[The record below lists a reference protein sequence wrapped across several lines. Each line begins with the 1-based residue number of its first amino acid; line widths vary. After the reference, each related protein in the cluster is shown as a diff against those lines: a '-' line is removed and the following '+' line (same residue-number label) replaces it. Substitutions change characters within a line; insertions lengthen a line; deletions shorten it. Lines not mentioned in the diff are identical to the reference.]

1 MNTKMK
7 TFGIVL
13 ALAAFAMAQDA
24 APAAET
30 AAPAPETAAVQEAAP
45 AEAAQAAPAQDAS
58 ASTATEESQAVAQDV
73 TTDSAS
79 SATVA
84 EPAPVQ
90 DASTGSATETA
101 PVETAAPAPQ
111 PEPQSAPVADEGDM
125 LAPKAVRG
133 VDAESQPVY
142 GARSSAPVETT
153 VRETHVYR
161 IKAEPIPMKFSFGV
175 QGFAGMNSL
184 IDSNWDFDESYDGV
198 AWKAGLF
205 VVVPLNEY
213 TMGFKLGAL
222 FDHSDASASYIY
234 GSDYSK
240 EAHVKFKMDRVTIPL
255 LFMLKSMYSSFSFD
269 FGMQVSVPV
278 QDTFKYSYEK
288 TDGTP
293 VNGNA
298 DMIDLD
304 YRNSMDFALLLGLS
318 IKANNYLSFD
328 IRYECGIS
336 NAYDGVPGWRINEL
350 TSNTFLF
357 GISFYVL

>member
-1 MNTKMK
+1 MQNGVIMNTKMK
-7 TFGIVL
+7 SFGIVL

-45 AEAAQAAPAQDAS
+45 AEAAPAAPAQDPAAVTES
-58 ASTATEESQAVAQDV
+58 AAETAPEALQVVAQ
-73 TTDSAS
+73 
-79 SATVA
+79 
-84 EPAPVQ
+84 EPAPVEP
-90 DASTGSATETA
+90 APA

-111 PEPQSAPVADEGDM
+111 PEPQPAPVADEGDM
-125 LAPKAVRG
+125 PAPKAVRG

-142 GARSSAPVETT
+142 GAQTTAPVETT
-153 VRETHVYR
+153 VRETRVYR
-161 IKAEPIPMKFSFGV
+161 LKAEPIPMKFSFGV

-184 IDSNWDFDESYDGV
+184 FDNNWDFEESYNGV

-205 VVVPLNEY
+205 AVIPLNEY
-213 TMGFKLGAL
+213 TMGFRIGAL
-222 FDHSDASASYIY
+222 YDHSDASASYTY

-240 EAHVKFKMDRVTIPL
+240 EANVKFKMDRVSIPL

-288 TDGTP
+288 SNGDP

-318 IKANNYLSFD
+318 IKANSYLSFD

-336 NAYDGVPGWRINEL
+336 NLYEGVPGWRINEL
-350 TSNTFLF
+350 TTNSFLF

>member
-1 MNTKMK
+1 MQNGVIMNTKMK
-7 TFGIVL
+7 SFGIVL

-24 APAAET
+24 APAAEA

-45 AEAAQAAPAQDAS
+45 AEAAPVAPAQDPAAVTES
-58 ASTATEESQAVAQDV
+58 AAETAPEAPQAVAQEP
-73 TTDSAS
+73 AP
-79 SATVA
+79 A
-84 EPAPVQ
+84 EPAP
-90 DASTGSATETA
+90 A

-111 PEPQSAPVADEGDM
+111 PEPQPAPVADEGDM
-125 LAPKAVRG
+125 PAPKAVRG

-142 GARSSAPVETT
+142 GAQTTAPVETT
-153 VRETHVYR
+153 VRETRVYR
-161 IKAEPIPMKFSFGV
+161 LKAEPIPMKFSFGV

-184 IDSNWDFDESYDGV
+184 FDNNWDFEESYNGV
-198 AWKAGLF
+198 AWKAGVF
-205 VVVPLNEY
+205 AVVPLNEY

-222 FDHSDASASYIY
+222 FDHSEASASYSY

-288 TDGTP
+288 ADGTP

>member
-1 MNTKMK
+1 MQNGVIMNTKMK
-7 TFGIVL
+7 SFGFVL
-13 ALAAFAMAQDA
+13 ALTAFAMAQEA
-24 APAAET
+24 APAADA

-45 AEAAQAAPAQDAS
+45 AAAPEAAPAQEPA
-58 ASTATEESQAVAQDV
+58 AEPQAAAQE
-73 TTDSAS
+73 A
-79 SATVA
+79 APA
-84 EPAPVQ
+84 EPAPAQ
-90 DASTGSATETA
+90 EAAPA
-101 PVETAAPAPQ
+101 PVETAAPASEPAPQ
-111 PEPQSAPVADEGDM
+111 PAPQPAPVADEGDM
-125 LAPKAVRG
+125 PAPMAVRG

-142 GARSSAPVETT
+142 GAQTTAPVETT
-153 VRETHVYR
+153 VRETRVYR
-161 IKAEPIPMKFSFGV
+161 LKAEPIPMKFTFGV
-175 QGFAGMNSL
+175 QGFAGMNS
-184 IDSNWDFDESYDGV
+184 IFDNNWDFDESYDGV

-205 VVVPLNEY
+205 AVIPLNEY
-213 TMGFKLGAL
+213 TMGFRIGAL
-222 FDHSDASASYIY
+222 YDHSDASASYTY

-240 EAHVKFKMDRVTIPL
+240 EANVKFKMDRVSIPL

-288 TDGTP
+288 SNGDP

-318 IKANNYLSFD
+318 IKANSYLSFD

-336 NAYDGVPGWRINEL
+336 NLYEGVPGWRINEL

-357 GISFYVL
+357 GISFYVI

>member
-1 MNTKMK
+1 MQNGVIMNTKMK
-7 TFGIVL
+7 SFGIVL

-45 AEAAQAAPAQDAS
+45 AEAAPAAPAQDPA
-58 ASTATEESQAVAQDV
+58 AVTEPAAETAPEAPQAVAQE
-73 TTDSAS
+73 TAP
-79 SATVA
+79 A
-84 EPAPVQ
+84 EPAP
-90 DASTGSATETA
+90 A

-111 PEPQSAPVADEGDM
+111 PEPQPAPVADEGDM
-125 LAPKAVRG
+125 PAPKAVRG

-142 GARSSAPVETT
+142 GAQTTAPVETT
-153 VRETHVYR
+153 VRETRVYR
-161 IKAEPIPMKFSFGV
+161 LKAEPIPMKFSFGV
-175 QGFAGMNSL
+175 QGFAGMNTL
-184 IDSNWDFDESYDGV
+184 FDNNWDFEESYNGV

-205 VVVPLNEY
+205 AVVPLNEY

-222 FDHSDASASYIY
+222 FDHSEASASYSY

-288 TDGTP
+288 ADGTP

>member
-1 MNTKMK
+1 MQNGVIMNTKMK
-7 TFGIVL
+7 SFGIVL

-45 AEAAQAAPAQDAS
+45 AEAAPAQEPVA
-58 ASTATEESQAVAQDV
+58 ATEPAAETAPEAPQAVAQEP
-73 TTDSAS
+73 AP
-79 SATVA
+79 A
-84 EPAPVQ
+84 EPAP
-90 DASTGSATETA
+90 A

-111 PEPQSAPVADEGDM
+111 PEPQPAPVADEGDM
-125 LAPKAVRG
+125 PAPKAVRG

-142 GARSSAPVETT
+142 GAQTTAPVETT
-153 VRETHVYR
+153 VRETRVYR
-161 IKAEPIPMKFSFGV
+161 LKAEPIPMKFSFGV

-184 IDSNWDFDESYDGV
+184 FDNNWDFEESYNGV

-205 VVVPLNEY
+205 AVVPLNEY

-222 FDHSDASASYIY
+222 FDHSEASASYSY

-288 TDGTP
+288 ADGTP

>member
-7 TFGIVL
+7 SFGIVL

-24 APAAET
+24 APAAEA
-30 AAPAPETAAVQEAAP
+30 AAPAPETAAVQEAAS
-45 AEAAQAAPAQDAS
+45 AEAAQATPAQDS
-58 ASTATEESQAVAQDV
+58 AAATEPAAETAPEAPQAVAQEP
-73 TTDSAS
+73 AP
-79 SATVA
+79 A
-84 EPAPVQ
+84 EPAP
-90 DASTGSATETA
+90 A

-111 PEPQSAPVADEGDM
+111 PEPQPAPVADEGDM
-125 LAPKAVRG
+125 PAPKAVRG

-142 GARSSAPVETT
+142 GAQTTAPVETT
-153 VRETHVYR
+153 VRETRVYR
-161 IKAEPIPMKFSFGV
+161 LKAEPIPMKFSFGV

-184 IDSNWDFDESYDGV
+184 FDNNWDFEESYNGV

-205 VVVPLNEY
+205 AVVPLNEY

-222 FDHSDASASYIY
+222 FDHSEASASYSY

-288 TDGTP
+288 ADGTP

>member
-1 MNTKMK
+1 MQNGVIMNTKMK
-7 TFGIVL
+7 SFGIVL

-24 APAAET
+24 APAAEA

-45 AEAAQAAPAQDAS
+45 AEAAPAAPAQDPAAVTES
-58 ASTATEESQAVAQDV
+58 AAETAPEALQVVAQ
-73 TTDSAS
+73 
-79 SATVA
+79 
-84 EPAPVQ
+84 EPAPVEP
-90 DASTGSATETA
+90 APA

-111 PEPQSAPVADEGDM
+111 PEPQPAPVADEGDM
-125 LAPKAVRG
+125 PAPKAVRG

-142 GARSSAPVETT
+142 GAQTTAPVETT
-153 VRETHVYR
+153 VRETRVYR
-161 IKAEPIPMKFSFGV
+161 LKAEPIPMKFSFGV
-175 QGFAGMNSL
+175 QGFAGMNTL
-184 IDSNWDFDESYDGV
+184 FDNNWDFEESYNGV

-205 VVVPLNEY
+205 AVVPLNEY

-222 FDHSDASASYIY
+222 FDHSEASASYSY

-288 TDGTP
+288 ADGTP

>member
-1 MNTKMK
+1 MQNGVIMNTKMK
-7 TFGIVL
+7 SFGIVL

-24 APAAET
+24 APAAEA
-30 AAPAPETAAVQEAAP
+30 AAPAPETAAVQEAAS
-45 AEAAQAAPAQDAS
+45 AEAAQATPAQDS
-58 ASTATEESQAVAQDV
+58 AAATEPAAETAPEAPQAVAQEP
-73 TTDSAS
+73 AP
-79 SATVA
+79 A
-84 EPAPVQ
+84 EPAP
-90 DASTGSATETA
+90 A

-111 PEPQSAPVADEGDM
+111 PEPQPAPVADEGDM
-125 LAPKAVRG
+125 PAPKAVRG

-142 GARSSAPVETT
+142 GAQTTAPVETT
-153 VRETHVYR
+153 VRETRVYR
-161 IKAEPIPMKFSFGV
+161 LKAEPIPMKFSFGV

-184 IDSNWDFDESYDGV
+184 FDNNWDFEESYNGV

-205 VVVPLNEY
+205 AVVPLNEY

-222 FDHSDASASYIY
+222 FDHSEASASYSY

-288 TDGTP
+288 ADGTP

>member
-1 MNTKMK
+1 MQNGVIMNTKMK
-7 TFGIVL
+7 SFGIVL

-24 APAAET
+24 APAAEA
-30 AAPAPETAAVQEAAP
+30 AAPAPETAAVQEAAS
-45 AEAAQAAPAQDAS
+45 AEAAQATPAQDS
-58 ASTATEESQAVAQDV
+58 AAATEPAAETAPEAPQAVAQEP
-73 TTDSAS
+73 AP
-79 SATVA
+79 A
-84 EPAPVQ
+84 EPAP
-90 DASTGSATETA
+90 A

-111 PEPQSAPVADEGDM
+111 PEPQPAPVADEGDM
-125 LAPKAVRG
+125 PAPKAVRG

-142 GARSSAPVETT
+142 GAQTTAPVETT
-153 VRETHVYR
+153 VRETRVYR
-161 IKAEPIPMKFSFGV
+161 LKAEPIPMKFSFGV
-175 QGFAGMNSL
+175 QGFAGMNTL
-184 IDSNWDFDESYDGV
+184 FDNNWDFEESYNGV
-198 AWKAGLF
+198 AWKAGVF
-205 VVVPLNEY
+205 AVVPLNEY

-222 FDHSDASASYIY
+222 FDHSEASASYSY

-288 TDGTP
+288 ADGTP

>member
-7 TFGIVL
+7 SFGIVL

-45 AEAAQAAPAQDAS
+45 AEAAPAAPAQDPA
-58 ASTATEESQAVAQDV
+58 AVTEPAAETAPEAPQAVAQE
-73 TTDSAS
+73 TAP
-79 SATVA
+79 A
-84 EPAPVQ
+84 EPAP
-90 DASTGSATETA
+90 A

-111 PEPQSAPVADEGDM
+111 PEPQPAPVADEGDM
-125 LAPKAVRG
+125 PAPKAVRG

-142 GARSSAPVETT
+142 GAQTTAPVETT
-153 VRETHVYR
+153 VRETRVYR
-161 IKAEPIPMKFSFGV
+161 LKAEPIPMKFSFGV
-175 QGFAGMNSL
+175 QGFAGMNTL
-184 IDSNWDFDESYDGV
+184 FDNNWDFEESYNGV
-198 AWKAGLF
+198 DWKAGLF
-205 VVVPLNEY
+205 AVVPLNEY

-222 FDHSDASASYIY
+222 FDHSEASASYSY

-288 TDGTP
+288 ADGTP

>member
-1 MNTKMK
+1 MQNGVIMNTKMK
-7 TFGIVL
+7 SFGFVL

-24 APAAET
+24 APAAEA

-45 AEAAQAAPAQDAS
+45 AEAPEAAPAQES
-58 ASTATEESQAVAQDV
+58 AAEPQAAAQE
-73 TTDSAS
+73 A
-79 SATVA
+79 APA
-84 EPAPVQ
+84 EPAPAQ
-90 DASTGSATETA
+90 EAAPA
-101 PVETAAPAPQ
+101 PVETAAPAPEPAPQ
-111 PEPQSAPVADEGDM
+111 PAPQPAPVADEGDM
-125 LAPKAVRG
+125 PAPMAVRG

-142 GARSSAPVETT
+142 GAQTTAPVETT
-153 VRETHVYR
+153 VRETRVYR
-161 IKAEPIPMKFSFGV
+161 LKAEPIPMKFTFGV
-175 QGFAGMNSL
+175 QGFAGMNS
-184 IDSNWDFDESYDGV
+184 IFDNNWDFDESYDGV

-205 VVVPLNEY
+205 AVIPLNEY
-213 TMGFKLGAL
+213 TMGFRIGAL
-222 FDHSDASASYIY
+222 YDHSDASATYSY
-234 GSDYSK
+234 GSNYSK
-240 EAHVKFKMDRVTIPL
+240 EANVKFKMDRVSIPL

-288 TDGTP
+288 SNGDP

-336 NAYDGVPGWRINEL
+336 NIYEGVPGWRINEL
-350 TSNTFLF
+350 TTNSFLF
-357 GISFYVL
+357 GISFYVI

>member
-1 MNTKMK
+1 MQNGVIMNTKMK
-7 TFGIVL
+7 SFGFVL
-13 ALAAFAMAQDA
+13 ALTAFAMAQEA
-24 APAAET
+24 APVAEA

-45 AEAAQAAPAQDAS
+45 AEAAPAVPAQEPA
-58 ASTATEESQAVAQDV
+58 AATEPAAETAPEAPQAVAQ
-73 TTDSAS
+73 
-79 SATVA
+79 
-84 EPAPVQ
+84 EPAPAQ

-111 PEPQSAPVADEGDM
+111 PEPQPAPVADEGDM
-125 LAPKAVRG
+125 PAPKAVRG

-142 GARSSAPVETT
+142 GAQTTAPVETT
-153 VRETHVYR
+153 VRETRVYR
-161 IKAEPIPMKFSFGV
+161 LKAEPIPMKFSFGV
-175 QGFAGMNSL
+175 QGFAGMNTL
-184 IDSNWDFDESYDGV
+184 FDNNWDFEESYDGI

-205 VVVPLNEY
+205 AVVPLNEY
-213 TMGFKLGAL
+213 TMGFKIGAL
-222 FDHSDASASYIY
+222 FDHSEASASYSY

-255 LFMLKSMYSSFSFD
+255 LFMLKSMYSNFSFD

-288 TDGTP
+288 ADGTP

>member
-7 TFGIVL
+7 SFGIVL

-45 AEAAQAAPAQDAS
+45 AEAAPAAPAQDPA
-58 ASTATEESQAVAQDV
+58 AVTEPAAETAPEAPQAVAQE
-73 TTDSAS
+73 TAP
-79 SATVA
+79 A
-84 EPAPVQ
+84 EPAP
-90 DASTGSATETA
+90 A

-111 PEPQSAPVADEGDM
+111 PEPQPAPVADEGDM
-125 LAPKAVRG
+125 PAPKAVRG

-142 GARSSAPVETT
+142 GAQTTAPVETT
-153 VRETHVYR
+153 VRETRVYR
-161 IKAEPIPMKFSFGV
+161 LKAEPIPMKFSFGV
-175 QGFAGMNSL
+175 QGFAGMNTL
-184 IDSNWDFDESYDGV
+184 FDNNWDFEESYNGV

-205 VVVPLNEY
+205 AVVPLNEY

-222 FDHSDASASYIY
+222 FDHSEASASYSY

-288 TDGTP
+288 ADGTP

>member
-1 MNTKMK
+1 MNTNYKL
-7 TFGIVL
+7 FGVVL
-13 ALAAFAMAQDA
+13 ALAAFAMAQ
-24 APAAET
+24 ET
-30 AAPAPETAAVQEAAP
+30 APVKETVAPAPETVAVQEEAP
-45 AEAAQAAPAQDAS
+45 AEVAPAALAQDAS
-58 ASTATEESQAVAQDV
+58 ASTATVG
-73 TTDSAS
+73 
-79 SATVA
+79 
-84 EPAPVQ
+84 EPASAPEAVP
-90 DASTGSATETA
+90 AAPATEQA
-101 PVETAAPAPQ
+101 PAEVVVTPAPQ
-111 PEPQSAPVADEGDM
+111 PEPQPAPVADEGDVP
-125 LAPKAVRG
+125 APRAVRG

-142 GARSSAPVETT
+142 GDRTTAPVKTT

-161 IKAEPIPMKFSFGV
+161 IQAEPIPMKFSFGV
-175 QGFAGMNSL
+175 QAFAGRNSL

-205 VVVPLNEY
+205 AVLPLNEY
-213 TMGFKLGAL
+213 TMGFKLGVL

-255 LFMLKSMYSSFSFD
+255 LFMLKSMYSNFSFD

-304 YRNSMDFALLLGLS
+304 YRNSLDFALLLGLS
-318 IKANNYLSFD
+318 IKANKYLSFD

-350 TSNTFLF
+350 TSNTFLLGF
-357 GISFYVL
+357 SFYIL

>member
-1 MNTKMK
+1 MQNGVIMNTKMK
-7 TFGIVL
+7 SFGFVL

-24 APAAET
+24 APAAEA

-45 AEAAQAAPAQDAS
+45 AAAPEAAPAQES
-58 ASTATEESQAVAQDV
+58 AAEPQAAAQE
-73 TTDSAS
+73 A
-79 SATVA
+79 APA
-84 EPAPVQ
+84 EPAPAQ
-90 DASTGSATETA
+90 EAAPA
-101 PVETAAPAPQ
+101 PVETAAPASEPAPQ
-111 PEPQSAPVADEGDM
+111 PAPQPAPVADEGDM
-125 LAPKAVRG
+125 PAPMAVRG

-142 GARSSAPVETT
+142 GAQTTAPVETT
-153 VRETHVYR
+153 VRETRVYR
-161 IKAEPIPMKFSFGV
+161 LKAEPIPMKFTFGV
-175 QGFAGMNSL
+175 QGFAGMNS
-184 IDSNWDFDESYDGV
+184 IFDNNWDFDESYDGV

-205 VVVPLNEY
+205 AVIPLNEY
-213 TMGFKLGAL
+213 TMGFRIGAL
-222 FDHSDASASYIY
+222 YDHSDASATYSY
-234 GSDYSK
+234 GSNYSK
-240 EAHVKFKMDRVTIPL
+240 EANVKFKMDRVSIPL

-288 TDGTP
+288 SNGDP

-336 NAYDGVPGWRINEL
+336 NIYEGVPGWRINEL
-350 TSNTFLF
+350 TTNSFLF
-357 GISFYVL
+357 GISFYVI

>member
-7 TFGIVL
+7 SFGIVL

-24 APAAET
+24 APAAEA

-45 AEAAQAAPAQDAS
+45 AEAAPVAPAQDPAAVTES
-58 ASTATEESQAVAQDV
+58 AAETAPEAPQAVAQEP
-73 TTDSAS
+73 AP
-79 SATVA
+79 A
-84 EPAPVQ
+84 EPAP
-90 DASTGSATETA
+90 A

-111 PEPQSAPVADEGDM
+111 PEPQPAPVADEGDM
-125 LAPKAVRG
+125 PAPKAVRG

-142 GARSSAPVETT
+142 GAQTTAPVETT
-153 VRETHVYR
+153 VRETRVYR
-161 IKAEPIPMKFSFGV
+161 LKAEPIPMKFSFGV

-184 IDSNWDFDESYDGV
+184 FDNNWDFEESYNGV
-198 AWKAGLF
+198 AWKAGVF
-205 VVVPLNEY
+205 AVVPLNEY

-222 FDHSDASASYIY
+222 FDHSEASASYSY

-288 TDGTP
+288 ADGTP